1 MYRDLQ
7 PACTCWWGPPWAS
20 CWLTAA
26 GKPAAGPPRG
36 RIEPREPRERRHTAC
51 MPVAH

>member
-20 CWLTAA
+20 CWLTVL
-26 GKPAAGPPRG
+26 G
-36 RIEPREPRERRHTAC
+36 
-51 MPVAH
+51 